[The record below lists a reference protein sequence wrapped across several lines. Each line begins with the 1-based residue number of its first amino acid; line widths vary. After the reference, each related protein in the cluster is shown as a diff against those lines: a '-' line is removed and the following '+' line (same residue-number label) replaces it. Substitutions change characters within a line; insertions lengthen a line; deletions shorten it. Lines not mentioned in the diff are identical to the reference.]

1 MRNSSM
7 QNVNKFFEDTSTRHN
22 TKKEIYNFSRLYL
35 LIRDIKACLGFNP
48 DSRQIDENVKCKCGK
63 ERGAIAQWP
72 AIMTILAGI
81 DLLGKFRAGCDNR
94 NKIGERF
101 KNFVEEYF
109 DIEKDDAEIIYEL
122 RNCLMHSFGLYST
135 KYKFLL
141 INNNKEKLIT
151 YRKIKKKP
159 FKLTVINVWKL
170 YVIFMGA
177 VEKYY
182 DSLKKYRIL
191 RENFNDMFEYYG
203 ISIQGPLDK
212 VIDYYENIA

>member
-159 FKLTVINVWKL
+159 SKLTVINVWKL

>member
-7 QNVNKFFEDTSTRHN
+7 QNVNKFFEDTSTRYN

-48 DSRQIDENVKCKCGK
+48 DSRKIDENVKCKCGK
-63 ERGAIAQWP
+63 KRGPVAQWP

-109 DIEKDDAEIIYEL
+109 DIEKNDAEIIYEL

-151 YRKIKKKP
+151 YLKIKKKP
-159 FKLTVINVWKL
+159 FKLTTINVWKL
-170 YVIFMGA
+170 YVIFIGA
-177 VEKYY
+177 VNKYY

-191 RENFNDMFEYYG
+191 RENFNDIFEYYG
-203 ISIQGPLDK
+203 ISIQGPLNN